1 MSARRRCCSV
11 FGRLVRGFYF
21 NLITGNHPTLVSRTF
36 CDWFSEAP
44 SANAHTQTTINRRRE
59 SRERRKRNYSYPYL
73 TFPPP
78 RLLSSLSSSFSLGQQ
93 SNNSHGLMFASGA
106 RATNEQEEEG
116 GKEEDKMEGKQMSA
130 TANIEATNRM
140 SSRGSHRRL
149 AWNAVDSS
157 IDEISSS

>member
-1 MSARRRCCSV
+1 MSRRR
-11 FGRLVRGFYF
+11 RK
-21 NLITGNHPTLVSRTF
+21 
-36 CDWFSEAP
+36 EA
-44 SANAHTQTTINRRRE
+44 
-59 SRERRKRNYSYPYL
+59 
-73 TFPPP
+73 
-78 RLLSSLSSSFSLGQQ
+78 
-93 SNNSHGLMFASGA
+93 
-106 RATNEQEEEG
+106 

>member
-1 MSARRRCCSV
+1 MSR
-11 FGRLVRGFYF
+11 
-21 NLITGNHPTLVSRTF
+21 
-36 CDWFSEAP
+36 
-44 SANAHTQTTINRRRE
+44 RRRE
-59 SRERRKRNYSYPYL
+59 E
-73 TFPPP
+73 
-78 RLLSSLSSSFSLGQQ
+78 
-93 SNNSHGLMFASGA
+93 A
-106 RATNEQEEEG
+106 